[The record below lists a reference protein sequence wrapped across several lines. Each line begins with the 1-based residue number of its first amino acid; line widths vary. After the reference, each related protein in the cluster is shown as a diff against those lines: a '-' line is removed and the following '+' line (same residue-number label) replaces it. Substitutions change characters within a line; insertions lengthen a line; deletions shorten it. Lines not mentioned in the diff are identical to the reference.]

1 MGNYI
6 HINDILNFVNLVER
20 KKFKIINSEDY
31 GFDDNYIMAHGFDSG
46 MSFKAII
53 PADFQVNTIEFS
65 YDLDGDVF
73 KILDNKGR
81 DAMKMSHVILWNNEL
96 YSTDKE
102 KSVCILDDDIDNGM
116 LIFENFKGIPEFISS
131 SLIMKTL

>member
-31 GFDDNYIMAHGFDSG
+31 GFNDDYVIEHGFDKG

-53 PADFQVNTIEFS
+53 PADFEVKSIEFS
-65 YDLDGDVF
+65 YDLSGDIF
-73 KILDNKGR
+73 KILDKKGR
-81 DAMKMSHVILWNNEL
+81 DAMKLAHVILWNNEL
-96 YSTDKE
+96 YSTEKE
-102 KSVCILDDDIDNGM
+102 KSVCVLDDDIDNGM
-116 LIFENFKGIPEFISS
+116 LIFENFKGIPELVSS
-131 SLIMKTL
+131 SLIMKTI